1 MRFCSPESYTGE
13 VIAGFVAV
21 IPLYVVGLLSSYLA
35 TRGVNTMIQG
45 QSTGSFDHYF
55 HLFLPPEDVIYSF
68 IKVIIFVL
76 LTTFIQC
83 YYGYFASGGP
93 EGVGVAAGH
102 AIRLAIIVIVFANLI
117 MTLVFWGMSS
127 GVRISG

>member
-1 MRFCSPESYTGE
+1 MS
-13 VIAGFVAV
+13 AAV
-21 IPLYVVGLLSSYLA
+21 LAIVPLYSVSLAANYLA
-35 TRGVNTMIQG
+35 CQVMFQVQSGQG
-45 QSTGSFDHYF
+45 PGNYLAYF
-55 HLFLPPEDVIYSF
+55 NAFLVSSDMVYSF

-102 AIRLAIIVIVFANLI
+102 AIRLAIIVIVFANLV
-117 MTLVFWGMSS
+117 MTLVFWGTSP
-127 GVRISG
+127 GIKISG

>member
-1 MRFCSPESYTGE
+1 MFFS
-13 VIAGFVAV
+13 FV
-21 IPLYVVGLLSSYLA
+21 
-35 TRGVNTMIQG
+35 
-45 QSTGSFDHYF
+45 
-55 HLFLPPEDVIYSF
+55 
-68 IKVIIFVL
+68 KVIIFVL